1 MMLQFSCILELV
13 AAWAFK
19 VGIVGM
25 LYLNMAIL
33 HIRIF
38 KRLITS
44 WALYRNVVVPV
55 AMLLQLRNSSERI
68 CGAEVALELLSMRLH
83 VLLQSC
89 LGLEPLIALPTGKR
103 PAGLSVLFTFCF
115 T

>member
-1 MMLQFSCILELV
+1 MMLQFSCILEFI

-33 HIRIF
+33 PIRIF

-44 WALYRNVVVPV
+44 WALYRNVVVPE
-55 AMLLQLRNSSERI
+55 AMLLQLRSSRERI
-68 CGAEVALELLSMRLH
+68 YVAEVALEHLTMCLH
-83 VLLQSC
+83 VLL
-89 LGLEPLIALPTGKR
+89 
-103 PAGLSVLFTFCF
+103 
-115 T
+115 

>member
-25 LYLNMAIL
+25 LYLNMAIP

-55 AMLLQLRNSSERI
+55 TMLLQLRRSLERI
-68 CGAEVALELLSMRLH
+68 YVAEVALEHLTMCLH
-83 VLLQSC
+83 VLL
-89 LGLEPLIALPTGKR
+89 
-103 PAGLSVLFTFCF
+103 
-115 T
+115 